1 MKIIEK
7 ENLDITFDDIECGE
21 CFKVKGIETYF
32 MRTALTISPTTDRE
46 FNSVDLYN
54 GYFDYFTPEQKV
66 VKVDCELIIK

>member
-7 ENLDITFDDIECGE
+7 ENLDTKFDDIECGE

-32 MRTALTISPTTDRE
+32 MRVYLAISPITDAE
-46 FNSVDLYN
+46 WNCIDLIT
-54 GYFDYFTPEQKV
+54 GCFDYFTTEQKV